1 MRNMKRF
8 YLTVVV
14 IFYFFINTS
23 QVLAESTYVLP
34 YPSSMPGNIFY
45 RLNTIQEEIFKF
57 WYFGDFGQYKYNQT
71 LADKYLVEAKTLF
84 EYKQYL
90 LGVRALK
97 KSDQYY
103 EKIMPSIQRAK
114 KNNKNVS
121 KLLINYVSASQKH
134 IEELNKMKL
143 SLPET
148 FSWRPEK
155 DTATELN
162 LWRDIE
168 KAKAIRKR

>member
-1 MRNMKRF
+1 MKRF
-8 YLTVVV
+8 YLIVVV
-14 IFYFFINTS
+14 TFCFLINTPS
-23 QVLAESTYVLP
+23 VMAESSYTLP

-57 WYFGDFGQYKYNQT
+57 WYFGDFGQYKYNQE

-90 LGVRALK
+90 LGVKALK

-114 KNNKNVS
+114 MNNKNVS

-134 IEELNKMKL
+134 IEELEKMKFN
-143 SLPET
+143 LPKS
-148 FSWRPEK
+148 FIWRPEEEEI
-155 DTATELN
+155 TELN

-168 KAKAIRKR
+168 NAKKIRKR